1 MLFANRIADCK
12 EQEMKRFIVG
22 LTVLLAIGST
32 GWAQEAKQEVTVQ
45 GSGFFTKD
53 TTGDG
58 VTNKPT
64 YSGGFLAGYRFN
76 LNRRF
81 AFEGDYD
88 YFRNAQKFSSNVAQI
103 KTNVNAVTGVAV
115 VKFPKVSIFKPYA
128 LAGGGAII
136 FDPHDAKSIET
147 QARGTFVYGAGADVP
162 LMKRLAFRA
171 QYRGLVYKTPDF
183 GLSGTKTDK
192 FTHSAVPSAGLVFIF

>member
-1 MLFANRIADCK
+1 
-12 EQEMKRFIVG
+12 MKRFIVC
-22 LTVLLAIGST
+22 LTVLLAIGSSA
-32 GWAQEAKQEVTVQ
+32 WAQEAKNEVTVQ
-45 GSGFFTKD
+45 GSGFFTKN

-76 LNRRF
+76 LNDRF

-88 YFRNAQKFSSNVAQI
+88 YFRNAEKFSSNVPEI

-115 VKFPKVSIFKPYA
+115 VKFPKVSIFEPYA

-162 LMKRLAFRA
+162 LMKRLAFRV

-192 FTHSAVPSAGLVFIF
+192 FTHSAVPSAGLVFTF

>member
-1 MLFANRIADCK
+1 
-12 EQEMKRFIVG
+12 MKRLIVG
-22 LTVLLAIGST
+22 LTALLVIGSSV
-32 GWAQEAKQEVTVQ
+32 WAQEAKHEVTVQ

-64 YSGGFLAGYRFN
+64 YSGGFMAGYRFN
-76 LNRRF
+76 LNRRL

-88 YFRNAQKFSSNVAQI
+88 YFRNVQRFSGNVQPI
-103 KTNVNAVTGVAV
+103 KTNVHAVTGVAV
-115 VKFPKVSIFKPYA
+115 VKLPKVSILKPYA
-128 LAGGGAII
+128 LAGGGGII

-162 LMKRLAFRA
+162 VMRRLAFRA

-183 GLSGTKTDK
+183 DLSGTKTDK
-192 FTHSAVPSAGLVFIF
+192 FTHSAVPSVGLVFTF